1 MLRFSFCP
9 HLLCHGIRQ
18 HHYSTMSMPHID
30 RNLFLLFFVVLGNRQ
45 MQRQFPNH
53 HYDPRLWIVHS
64 INQILNDTE
73 WSGSMSCSCDR
84 DHIKSYCPINCY
96 FHLCSFV
103 LHCTFTTNLTL
114 HKTMHHPKNLIRRM
128 TSLNAINRITQKK
141 NGMEIIWTAWCNIL
155 HNFEYFEQ
163 HIIYISIALE
173 CFQMWLSHFEIW
185 NISSAYIKHLQLFL
199 FHCVSINIWIVY
211 IWFWIICWMNRFRS

>member
-30 RNLFLLFFVVLGNRQ
+30 RNLFLLFFVILGNRQ

-141 NGMEIIWTAWCNIL
+141 MEWKSYEL
-155 HNFEYFEQ
+155 HGAIFYTISSTSNS
-163 HIIYISIALE
+163 IYIYFD
-173 CFQMWLSHFEIW
+173 CFGMFS
-185 NISSAYIKHLQLFL
+185 N
-199 FHCVSINIWIVY
+199 VIVA
-211 IWFWIICWMNRFRS
+211 FRNLKYF